1 MTDDASLEFYHGWL
15 NRVPE
20 YLGLVALGVL
30 VAVTYQGAE
39 SLPARI
45 PTHFGA
51 GGAPDSWGPKY
62 MLYMLAGI
70 VAVIYGGLT
79 LLQRTPRI
87 YNYPVRVTDENRARL
102 HLIAVGLVRWIK
114 AEMAL
119 VFTYIQWAVGQVGTG
134 QAAGLSPAVMIGLVA
149 LLLGT
154 AAFFTGWMVK
164 AR

>member
-1 MTDDASLEFYHGWL
+1 MTDDASPEFYYGWL

-20 YLGLVALGVL
+20 YLGLVALGAL

-51 GGAPDSWGPKY
+51 GGLPDGWGPKSS
-62 MLYMLAGI
+62 LYPPLGI
-70 VAVIYGGLT
+70 AAVIYLGLT
-79 LLQRTPRI
+79 LLQRVPEL
-87 YNYPVRVTDENRARL
+87 YNYPVQVTEANRKRL
-102 HLIAVGLVRWIK
+102 RSLAVGLVRWIK

-119 VFTYIQWAVGQVGTG
+119 TFACLQWTVVQVGSG
-134 QAAGLSPAVMIGLVA
+134 QAAGLSSAVMIGLAV

-154 AAFFTGWMVK
+154 VAGFTVGMVRTK
-164 AR
+164 